1 MTIDR
6 RDFMIAGG
14 IVAAGAVMAPL
25 LAQSV
30 SARGDVNAKA
40 QAPGYYSTKIGSL
53 RVTSLLDGGMTL
65 GDELMLN
72 ATPDVLRKAREDQF
86 ITGHTKDF
94 PAYVNAFVVESAKKV
109 TLIDTG
115 GVGMAPNLGHV
126 RGNLQAAGYAL
137 SQINEII
144 LTHAHPD
151 HTNGLL
157 DGVGTRLYENAVV
170 RLHEAELAFWFD
182 DAQREKYKDKAM
194 LFDAARKNLG
204 PYKEAGRIETYK
216 SGADF
221 GGGLSSVFLP
231 GHTPGHS
238 GVRVSDGAAQLMIWG
253 DIVHVPA
260 VQFAHPS
267 VSIAFDLDPAQAAAT
282 RTKIFDELAADR
294 IALAGMHL
302 VFPARGHLA
311 KDGAGYRFVAEYYD
325 VGGG

>member
-1 MTIDR
+1 MAMDR
-6 RDFMIAGG
+6 RDFMVAGG
-14 IVAAGAVMAPL
+14 IVAAGAALAPL
-25 LAQSV
+25 LASGLPAQAST
-30 SARGDVNAKA
+30 NAPS
-40 QAPGYYSTKIGSL
+40 QAPGYYSTKIGTL

-72 ATPDVLRKAREDQF
+72 AKAGVLQKAREDQF
-86 ITGHTKDF
+86 LNGHTKDF
-94 PAYVNAFVVESAKKV
+94 PAFVNAFVVESAKKV

-126 RGNLQAAGYAL
+126 QGNLTAAGYDPAR
-137 SQINEII
+137 IDDII

-157 DGVGTRLYENAVV
+157 DAGGKPLYTKARV
-170 RLHEAELAFWFD
+170 RVHEAELAFWFD
-182 DAQREKYKDKAM
+182 DAQKEKFKDRAM

-204 PYKEAGRIETYK
+204 PYKDAGKIETYK

-238 GVRVSDGAAQLMIWG
+238 GVRISDGKDQLMIWG

-260 VQFAHPS
+260 VQFAHPD
-267 VSIAFDLDPAQAAAT
+267 VSIAFDIDPSLAAT
-282 RTKIFDELAADR
+282 TRAKIFDELAADR

-311 KDGAGYRFVAEYYD
+311 KDGAGYRFVADYYD